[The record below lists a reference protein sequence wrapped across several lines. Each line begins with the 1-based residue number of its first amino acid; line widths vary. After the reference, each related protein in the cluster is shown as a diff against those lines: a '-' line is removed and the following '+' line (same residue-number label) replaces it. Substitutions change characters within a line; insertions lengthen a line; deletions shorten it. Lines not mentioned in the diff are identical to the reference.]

1 MMPGCHSAI
10 EGLVRRLN
18 GDILREF
25 RMADAC
31 VRHAAC
37 LPKEYYPIVH
47 RQIAA
52 CGAAALAN
60 ATALAS
66 EVLALG
72 GIPVLPRCG
81 KQPESN
87 SRVIQAWQAGA
98 RNMLEHYRRRL
109 RMADRMGLL
118 RLREVFEQI
127 VSTKER
133 HLAHSRFMEAGDPP
147 GRYLHSQVRTG

>member
-1 MMPGCHSAI
+1 
-10 EGLVRRLN
+10 
-18 GDILREF
+18 
-25 RMADAC
+25 MADAC
-31 VRHAAC
+31 VRHAGC

-47 RQIAA
+47 RQIAV

-72 GIPVLPRCG
+72 GIPVLPGSG
-81 KQPESN
+81 KRQTSD
-87 SRVIQAWQAGA
+87 SRVMPAWEAGA
-98 RNMLEHYRRRL
+98 RAMLEHYRKRL

-118 RLREVFEQI
+118 RLKEVFQQI